1 VLMDFYRVT
10 GNQKNEEKI
19 VRFML
24 LCNLI
29 VKREDGKDTFFEK
42 TEDGKALHQ
51 LIKNRD
57 YLGPLFESLGQTRL
71 RFDDFKGLE

>member
-1 VLMDFYRVT
+1 MDFYRVT

-51 LIKNRD
+51 LIRET
-57 YLGPLFESLGQTRL
+57 GTI
-71 RFDDFKGLE
+71 